1 MKHVAVWGKFAMMMS
16 YYMSNRFVLKSVY
29 MMKVQIFGITF
40 IWFQDVEIVYRC
52 S

>member
-1 MKHVAVWGKFAMMMS
+1 MMMS

-40 IWFQDVEIVYRC
+40 I
-52 S
+52 